1 VAYVI
6 KCDCGY
12 ISRGET
18 EDELVKEANRHIAEL
33 HPDLAGKV
41 SRDDLLAMAEEL

>member
-6 KCDCGY
+6 KCDCGH

-18 EDELVKEANRHIAEL
+18 EDELVKEANRHIEEV

-41 SRDDLLAMAEEL
+41 SRDDWLAMAEEV